1 MAVEVWVLNILK
13 IIFIIIGGHVAITK
27 VVPLLND
34 FLLSF
39 IKDKKS
45 VDSFTS
51 LLDIYILSIVGLK
64 IVEYVLNIDNF
75 ALNYLES
82 IKPGFEILTQLFSY
96 LQWIL
101 LALIV
106 VVALKNYKS

>member
-1 MAVEVWVLNILK
+1 MAIELWITNILK
-13 IIFIIIGGHVAITK
+13 VVFVIICGHIAITK

-39 IKDKKS
+39 VKDKKS
-45 VDSFTS
+45 VDAFTS
-51 LLDIYILSIVGLK
+51 LVDIYILVIVGLK
-64 IVEYVLNIDNF
+64 IIEFLLAIENT
-75 ALNYLES
+75 ALNYVEA
-82 IKPGFEILTQLFSY
+82 IQPGFEVLSTLFSY
-96 LQWIL
+96 VQWIL